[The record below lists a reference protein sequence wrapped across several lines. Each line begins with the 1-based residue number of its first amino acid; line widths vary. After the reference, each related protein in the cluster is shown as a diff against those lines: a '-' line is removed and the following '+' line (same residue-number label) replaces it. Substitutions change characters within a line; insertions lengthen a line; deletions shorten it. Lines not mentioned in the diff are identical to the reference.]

1 MEEKKQGKLR
11 TVIIALAVLLA
22 LSLLVLAGTLIHN
35 HNSAS
40 QPTSVVIP
48 DNVITPTDD
57 PADSSQTEDLPAEEP
72 SGNFAGQNGT
82 GTPPAGNSSAN
93 NTAGSTVSIVR
104 TATAL
109 YLDKSNPDINAPFQ
123 ATNMFPGDNEI
134 KNYCIRVY
142 HRGNVVLRFHAAVR
156 PGYEKL
162 AEVMK
167 CKVVLLNTGET
178 LYDGLMRD
186 MPSSVPYTVTTSQST
201 ASDIYYEIT
210 AYLDTSVGNEYMNQE
225 LKADFRWWVEERV
238 VLEENPSTG
247 DSFPIA
253 LWSGVAAGS
262 LFLMILLGFRRRKEE
277 QANEAQQ

>member
-57 PADSSQTEDLPAEEP
+57 PADSSQTEDPSAEDP
-72 SGNFAGQNGT
+72 SGNSASQNGA
-82 GTPPAGNSSAN
+82 GTLPAGNSAAN
-93 NTAGSTVSIVR
+93 NAAGSTVSIVR

-109 YLDKSNPDINAPFQ
+109 YLDKSNPGINAPFQ
-123 ATNMFPGDNEI
+123 ASNMFPGDNVI
-134 KNYCIRVY
+134 KNYRIRVY

-162 AEVMK
+162 AAKVPLKEMSTYSTSLSSLTGGRASFIMK
-167 CKVVLLNTGET
+167 FASYEL
-178 LYDGLMRD
+178 
-186 MPSSVPYTVTTSQST
+186 VP
-201 ASDIYYEIT
+201 
-210 AYLDTSVGNEYMNQE
+210 
-225 LKADFRWWVEERV
+225 ADVQDK
-238 VLEENPSTG
+238 L
-247 DSFPIA
+247 I
-253 LWSGVAAGS
+253 
-262 LFLMILLGFRRRKEE
+262 KEFE
-277 QANEAQQ
+277 AKQADE

>member
-57 PADSSQTEDLPAEEP
+57 PADSSQTEDPSAEDP
-72 SGNFAGQNGT
+72 SGNSASQNGA
-82 GTPPAGNSSAN
+82 GTLPAGNSAAN
-93 NTAGSTVSIVR
+93 NAAGSTVSIVR

-109 YLDKSNPDINAPFQ
+109 YLDKSNPGINAPFQ
-123 ATNMFPGDNEI
+123 ASNMFPGDNVI
-134 KNYCIRVY
+134 KNYRIRVY

-167 CKVVLLNTGET
+167 CKVRLNTGET

-186 MPSSVPYTVTTSQST
+186 MPSSVPYTVTASQST

-262 LFLMILLGFRRRKEE
+262 LFLIILLGFRRRKEE